1 MILNEENA
9 QNNLKKQQ
17 KMLLKENTFTPY
29 LKWAPDACAKF
40 KRLKQSLPKF
50 CSRNNSLLKCPS
62 LDISKLEH
70 MISED
75 SVKDELDRG
84 RNLIR
89 KYKTS
94 EIESIA
100 ERDEESYESDK
111 NEEYQKDSATTASS
125 AGNKTEH
132 NRIRKEKELI

>member
-1 MILNEENA
+1 MILNEESA
-9 QNNLKKQQ
+9 QSNLKKQH
-17 KMLLKENTFTPY
+17 KILLKGNTFTPY
-29 LKWAPDACAKF
+29 LKWAPDTCTKF

-70 MISED
+70 MMNED
-75 SVKDELDRG
+75 SVKNELDRG

-100 ERDEESYESDK
+100 ERDEESNESDT
-111 NEEYQKDSATTASS
+111 NAYQKDSATTASS

-132 NRIRKEKELI
+132 PE